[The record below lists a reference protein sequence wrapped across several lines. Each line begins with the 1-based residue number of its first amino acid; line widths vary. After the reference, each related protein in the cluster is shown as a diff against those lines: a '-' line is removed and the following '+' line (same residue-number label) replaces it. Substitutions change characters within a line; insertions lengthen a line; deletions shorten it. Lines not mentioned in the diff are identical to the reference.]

1 MTTTVDTSA
10 LDAVLNDLQ
19 SVVLNCDYQPMLEA
33 FQAVIAHG
41 EAEAFVAQSTP
52 GGEPWE
58 KLSEVTIRRK
68 GHDVILIETSA
79 LMVSLVDING
89 PGNINMTMS
98 HGLIFGTDVEYA
110 MFHETGTSKMP
121 ARPVVGMS
129 DETLDDLCERV
140 AQTTI
145 DSI

>member
-1 MTTTVDTSA
+1 MTTVDTTA
-10 LDAVLNDLQ
+10 FDAISNDLAT
-19 SVVLNCDYQPMLEA
+19 VVRDCDYQPMLEE
-33 FQAVIAHG
+33 FQRVIAHG
-41 EAEAFVAQSTP
+41 EAEAFLAQSTP
-52 GGEPWE
+52 GGVAWD
-58 KLSEVTIRRK
+58 KLADVTIQRK
-68 GHDVILIETSA
+68 GHDVILVETSA
-79 LMVSLVDING
+79 LLVSLVDING

-98 HGLIFGTDVEYA
+98 HGLIFGTDVDYA

-145 DSI
+145 DSL